1 MKQDISKKTE
11 AVDFG
16 GFDSIVIV
24 KHGADIPGGRTLD
37 VTGFPLNVI
46 KASHVVITDGKGVY
60 KPFPVKQKM
69 NVETPVVDAEG
80 NPVYEYGS
88 LPESFSICGMVY
100 RSVLKSAPAVSI
112 LTQGIVNDVVMK
124 EQYIELGAIAAQFK
138 TACPDITFTH
148 DEEA

>member
-69 NVETPVVDAEG
+69 NSATPVVDTEG

-88 LPESFSICGMVY
+88 LPETFSICGMVY

>member
-37 VTGFPLNVI
+37 VAGFPLNVI

-60 KPFPVKQKM
+60 KPFPVTQKM
-69 NVETPVVDAEG
+69 NEAT
-80 NPVYEYGS
+80 
-88 LPESFSICGMVY
+88 I
-100 RSVLKSAPAVSI
+100 
-112 LTQGIVNDVVMK
+112 
-124 EQYIELGAIAAQFK
+124 EQYAIRFIVTRDGGAAGGFAEKLSAAR
-138 TACPDITFTH
+138 ACGAETIVIRRPKD
-148 DEEA
+148 DGESMEEILHFVRKRL

>member
-69 NVETPVVDAEG
+69 NSATPVVDAEG

-124 EQYIELGAIAAQFK
+124 EQYIELGTIAAQFK

>member
-1 MKQDISKKTE
+1 MKQDISSKIE
-11 AVDFG
+11 AVDFAS
-16 GFDSIVIV
+16 FDSIVIV

-37 VTGFPLNVI
+37 VKDFPLNVI

-69 NVETPVVDAEG
+69 NEETPVVDAEG

-88 LPESFSICGMVY
+88 LPGSFSICGMVY
-100 RSVLKSAPAVSI
+100 RSARKDAPAVSI
-112 LTQGIVNDVVMK
+112 LTQGIVNDIVMK
-124 EQYIELGAIAAQFK
+124 EQYIELGAIAGQFK
-138 TACPDITFTH
+138 AACPDITFTH